1 MITPQHAMIDL
12 SGGIDPSR
20 EYVFAKRPDN
30 PEMRDAVNVWIESAD
45 GNFGMRI
52 GIEALAST
60 WEGHDIWL
68 DIAFANGRVISFRE
82 THKPIPAL
90 DTDGMATIRGAGPL
104 TFQCIKPFEQWSA
117 TFKGQAPETTA
128 MHLAQGELTNTPKPV
143 EVEFD
148 LNMTMAVPPWVPG
161 SLIREAGKVLSGKQ
175 GEFMSPRYEQL
186 FHVTGSLKVGQQII
200 NVSGNG
206 LRIRRQGVRRLEGF
220 WGHCWQSAVFPS
232 GRAFGF
238 NTYPPKGDGEPTYNE
253 GYIFDG
259 TSLIP
264 ARAVQIPWLDRLQD
278 RGDDVSFVLE
288 TADGDVAVEGET
300 FINTRSVNKG
310 SAVLPPDFPIVQQA
324 HARYRWDGEETF
336 GMIERSSPPSKITN

>member
-1 MITPQHAMIDL
+1 MTFDL
-12 SGGIDPSR
+12 SGGIDPTR
-20 EYVFAKRPDN
+20 EAVFASQPDN
-30 PEMRDAVNVWIESAD
+30 PEMRDAVNVWIESSD
-45 GNFGMRI
+45 GRFGMRI
-52 GIEALAST
+52 GIEALAET

-68 DIAFANGRVISFRE
+68 DIAFADGRVISFRE
-82 THKPIPAL
+82 NHKPVSAL
-90 DTDGMATIRGAGPL
+90 DNDGRATIRGAGPIR
-104 TFQCIKPFEQWSA
+104 FQCVKPFGHWSVN
-117 TFKGQAPETTA
+117 FKGLAPETTA
-128 MHLAQGELTNTPKPV
+128 AHLANGILINAPEPV
-143 EVEFD
+143 AVEFD

-161 SLIREAGKVLSGKQ
+161 SLIKEAGDILSGKQ

-186 FHVTGSLKVGQQII
+186 FHVSGSLRVGNEFIDM
-200 NVSGNG
+200 SGNG
-206 LRIRRQGVRRLEGF
+206 LRIRRQGVRRLDGF

-238 NTYPPKGDGEPTYNE
+238 NTYPPKSDGQPTYNE

-264 ARAVQIPWLDRLQD
+264 ARAIQIPWLDRLQEH
-278 RGDDVSFVLE
+278 GDDVSFVLE
-288 TADGDVAVEGET
+288 TADGTVAIEGET

-324 HARYRWDGEETF
+324 HARYRWNDEETF